1 LIMDEETA
9 IINSNTRNEKIKNFF
24 IDNKKIIISTILLI
38 LILLSS
44 YFLLKD
50 YKYKKKIE
58 VSELYNSILIQHS
71 ETNKTKT
78 IDGLTN
84 LIYEEDS
91 TYSPLAL
98 YFIIDNLLIEDQ
110 VKVNELFDVVIDNGS
125 LDKEI
130 KNLIQFKKAL
140 YNSDNIDENQLLN
153 MLKPLIN
160 SESIWKSHALY
171 LMAEFFYSRNEKQ
184 KSKEFYTQIILLENG
199 NQNLKIEAQKRLN
212 RDLSE

>member
-1 LIMDEETA
+1 MDEETA

-38 LILLSS
+38 LILVSS

>member
-1 LIMDEETA
+1 MDEETA

-71 ETNKTKT
+71 EINKTKT
-78 IDGLTN
+78 VDGLTN

-110 VKVNELFDVVIDNGS
+110 NKVNELFDVVIDNGS

>member
-1 LIMDEETA
+1 MDEETA

-71 ETNKTKT
+71 EINKTKT
-78 IDGLTN
+78 VDGLTN